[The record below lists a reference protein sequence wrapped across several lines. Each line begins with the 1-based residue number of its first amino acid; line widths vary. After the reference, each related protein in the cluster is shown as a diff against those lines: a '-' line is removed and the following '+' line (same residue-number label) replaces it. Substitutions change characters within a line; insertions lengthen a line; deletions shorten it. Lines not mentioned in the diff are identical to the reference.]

1 MKISTKILIG
11 LCLFLVGGLFAS
23 NMILKKEYDN
33 KDKKGRFGDCKTV
46 LQQPFRHLKVEN
58 GKEYGIIVIMQGDK
72 SEVKVPKTWTN
83 FSLDTADKYVKNDTL
98 FLKFTEKEKPKS
110 YSYPGSV
117 TYVFAPEM
125 LSVEGNNT
133 EIQLATFKQKTLDI
147 RLSKNS
153 TLDISRDFSD
163 LDSLKLSLCGTS
175 QLNFSLMGR
184 QTSNHIVKAQT
195 VEANLRDSSKLYM
208 NLVDI
213 KKFKLTSTP
222 NNEIQLSSGTLQTLL
237 KQ

>member
-33 KDKKGRFGDCKTV
+33 PNKKGRFGDYKTV

-58 GKEYGIIVIMQGDK
+58 GKDYGVIIIMQGDK
-72 SEVKVPKTWTN
+72 SEVRVPKTWTN

-98 FLKFTEKEKPKS
+98 FLKFTEKEKPQS
-110 YSYPGSV
+110 YSYSSSA

-133 EIQLATFKQKTLDI
+133 EIQLAAFKQKTLDI
-147 RLSKNS
+147 RLSNAS
-153 TLDISRDFSD
+153 LIDISRDFSD
-163 LDSLKLSLCGTS
+163 LDSLKLSLSGIS
-175 QLNFSLMGR
+175 QLNFVLTGK
-184 QTSNHIVKAQT
+184 QASNHFIKVQSVKA
-195 VEANLRDSSKLYM
+195 NLQDSSKLYM
-208 NLVDI
+208 NFVDI
-213 KKFKLTSTP
+213 KSLKLTSTP

>member
-33 KDKKGRFGDCKTV
+33 PNKKGRFGDYKTV

-58 GKEYGIIVIMQGDK
+58 GKDYGVIIIMQGDK
-72 SEVKVPKTWTN
+72 SEVRVPKTWTN

-110 YSYPGSV
+110 YSYSSSA

-133 EIQLATFKQKTLDI
+133 EIQLAAFKQKTLDI

-153 TLDISRDFSD
+153 TLDISREFSD
-163 LDSLKLSLCGTS
+163 LDFLKISLKDIS
-175 QLNFSLMGR
+175 QFNCTLMSERFS
-184 QTSNHIVKAQT
+184 QHIIKAQT
-195 VEANLRDSSKLYM
+195 VEASLSDSSKLYM
-208 NLVDI
+208 NSFDI
-213 KKFKLTSTP
+213 KSLKLTSTP